1 MDGEM
6 TIAIIILAYVANVFL
21 NRWLN
26 KIVFKIDE
34 DYVII
39 PNIWFVPVVVT
50 IAFLVIIIKEKNKPE
65 TNWFTGKYWRK

>member
-1 MDGEM
+1 M

-26 KIVFKIDE
+26 KIVFKIDNY
-34 DYVII
+34 YVII
-39 PNIWFVPVVVT
+39 PLIWFVPVVVT
-50 IAFLVIIIKEKNKPE
+50 IAFLVIIIEEKNKPE